1 MINII
6 VAMGKNREIGAAN
19 DLLWRLSSDLKRF
32 KELTM
37 GHPIV
42 MGRKTYESIGRPLP
56 GRTSIVITRQ
66 PDFGPEGVVVVDS
79 LERALQ
85 AARELDSEVFV
96 IGGGEIY
103 AQALPRADRVYLTKV
118 LAEFPQADTFFPE
131 LSGFSEFVPELS
143 DAEEGLE
150 WEYGVVERIT

>member
-1 MINII
+1 
-6 VAMGKNREIGAAN
+6 
-19 DLLWRLSSDLKRF
+19 
-32 KELTM
+32 M
-37 GHPIV
+37 GHPII

-103 AQALPRADRVYLTKV
+103 AQALSRADRVYLTKV

-143 DAEEGLE
+143 DTEEGLE
-150 WEYGVVERIT
+150 WEYGLVERIK